1 MATSL
6 GSSVGTRVESASR
19 HMLQCRVHK
28 DRYLSWNVDNELLRR
43 NKNQYSMTKDELVV
57 DSSSSL
63 FPARDHVCKQ
73 PHPYPRV
80 VTTWRGL
87 DEKLM
92 NVYCFLMAQGLPTY
106 FELLKYLGSFPDKKL
121 ASNNDDGRPMFT
133 DRLRKPVFKEFQTAL
148 EKLDA
153 AETKKLWHQ
162 FHTIPDFR
170 VMGYSVGTAYAHEY
184 NGDTIASVMIGGLV
198 TVQNGRYAMHTG
210 DPVCWYVQYV
220 EEVCFDPDGKRLED
234 HPSKLLDSLEGAGG
248 IAHVR
253 PTGKQGHAMRN
264 SGFGDTKL
272 KDNIFLPK
280 PFFFE
285 NASFGDTRRVFAKC
299 LSNAAPYER
308 VDIMIASQSL

>member
-1 MATSL
+1 
-6 GSSVGTRVESASR
+6 
-19 HMLQCRVHK
+19 
-28 DRYLSWNVDNELLRR
+28 
-43 NKNQYSMTKDELVV
+43 MTKDELVV

-92 NVYCFLMAQGLPTY
+92 GVYCFLMAQGLPTY
-106 FELLKYLGSFPDKKL
+106 FELLKYLEKRPALIADAALRDYNKRMKEDKHIKRFEKIL
-121 ASNNDDGRPMFT
+121 NEWDNDD
-133 DRLRKPVFKEFQTAL
+133 
-148 EKLDA
+148 
-153 AETKKLWHQ
+153 TKKLWHQ

-234 HPSKLLDSLEGAGG
+234 HPSKLLDSLYGAGG